1 MAQNFTADGSHR
13 KWGADI
19 SYIGTA
25 EGWLYLAVVLDLFSR
40 RVVGW
45 AASDRLKRDLAV
57 EALRRALAA
66 RNPAPGLVHHSDRGS
81 QYCSVDYQA
90 LLRKRGILISMSG
103 CRVAFK
109 SGTPRVERRMLPLN
123 VTFRRQLVGVFPC
136 FALQSGQLLQE
147 AGAPFQTHEAR
158 QLLRTHLGQC

>member
-1 MAQNFTADGSHR
+1 MSFA
-13 KWGADI
+13 
-19 SYIGTA
+19 
-25 EGWLYLAVVLDLFSR
+25 LDLSNRLTSHQAFHEIYNSLQRAAAVKTLSQTMTDLEPTLADDEVFKMLYCAGVFSQTESAKYR
-40 RVVGW
+40 H
-45 AASDRLKRDLAV
+45 LAQSI
-57 EALRRALAA
+57 AL
-66 RNPAPGLVHHSDRGS
+66 ST
-81 QYCSVDYQA
+81 
-90 LLRKRGILISMSG
+90 LLLEHG